1 MKNILFIKNLVLI
14 LTISKKEIEK
24 LKEVV
29 KDINSYSMYS
39 SGIWLDF
46 VNNSNG
52 HIKTVEEIYND
63 DFECGKYGLRTHFD

>member
-1 MKNILFIKNLVLI
+1 M
-14 LTISKKEIEK
+14 ISKKEIEE

-29 KDINSYSMYS
+29 KDINGYSMYS

-52 HIKTVEEIYND
+52 HIKAVEEIYND
-63 DFECGKYGLRTHFD
+63 DFEC